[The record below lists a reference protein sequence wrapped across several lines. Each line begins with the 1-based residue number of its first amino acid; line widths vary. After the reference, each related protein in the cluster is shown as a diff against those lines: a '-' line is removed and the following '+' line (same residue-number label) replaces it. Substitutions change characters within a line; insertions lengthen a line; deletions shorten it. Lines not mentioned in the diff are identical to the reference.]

1 MVKFQTSQ
9 CLNKISEDNL
19 RISVIICIYESEKSA
34 DETVLIRSIKTGE
47 KYNKPIKEKPNELGG
62 WTA

>member
-47 KYNKPIKEKPNELGG
+47 KYNKHIKEKPNELGG
-62 WTA
+62 WTV